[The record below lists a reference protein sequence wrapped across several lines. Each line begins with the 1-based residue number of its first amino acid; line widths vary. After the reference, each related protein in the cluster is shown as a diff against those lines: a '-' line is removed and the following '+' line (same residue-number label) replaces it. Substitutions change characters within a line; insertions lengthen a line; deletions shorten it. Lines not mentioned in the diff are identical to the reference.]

1 MKRKLI
7 ATAIAVAGMQAMPAT
22 AGGLWLSEFNQPTM
36 GRAAAGEAAG
46 TGNASD
52 AFFNPAAMTR
62 HEGSQVMIAGG
73 VLVPTL
79 EFDIEQSGIV
89 NGDGDGGDAGDP
101 LPSISAFYTR
111 PYNDRISWGIGG
123 LVLTGLSADYDNDWA
138 GRFQAQEVSMAV
150 LGVVP
155 SVGFKVTDKLSL
167 GLSVPVMYS
176 ELELD
181 VAIPAIPGSPQPGEG
196 KAEIDGDDV
205 QVAVIGSFAYEFSPR
220 THLGGRI
227 SSNYEFDYDGNV
239 DTAFIGSVGINTELT
254 LATMARIG
262 LSHVIND
269 RWTGYL
275 SWGWDNWS
283 EMDEVFLSTE
293 SNGAVLPR
301 NWEDTYHYAV
311 GFDYNYSKRWTFRA
325 GIAYDDSP
333 VEDEFNRA
341 DMPIDEQWRYAI
353 GADYQRDDGKVIS
366 TSLVYADYGD
376 ARIQGDDALPVA
388 GLVGEYSTYDIW
400 FLSVAVGW

>member
-1 MKRKLI
+1 MKPRLI
-7 ATAIAVAGMQAMPAT
+7 ASAVALAGVQALPAT

-62 HEGSQVMIAGG
+62 HEGSQVMVAGG
-73 VLVPTL
+73 VLMPTL
-79 EFDIEQSGIV
+79 EFDVEQSGIV

-111 PYNDRISWGIGG
+111 PYNDRVTFGIGG
-123 LVLTGLSADYDNDWA
+123 LILTGLAADYDNDWA

-155 SVGFKVTDKLSL
+155 SVGFRVTDKLSL

-181 VAIPAIPGSPQPGEG
+181 VAIPQIPGSPQPDEG

-205 QVAVIGSFAYEFSPR
+205 QVALIGSFAYEFSPR
-220 THLGGRI
+220 THIGGRI
-227 SSNYEFDYDGNV
+227 SSNYEFEYDGNV
-239 DTAFIGSVGINTELT
+239 EAAFLGSVGVNTELT
-254 LATMARIG
+254 LATQARVG
-262 LSHVIND
+262 LSHVING

-275 SWGWDNWS
+275 TWGWDNWS
-283 EMDEVFLSTE
+283 EMDEVLLSTE

-311 GFDYNYSKRWTFRA
+311 GFDYSYNKRWTLRS
-325 GIAYDDSP
+325 GISYDDSP

-353 GADYQRDDGKVIS
+353 GADYLRDDGKVIS

-376 ARIQGDDALPVA
+376 ARIEAADALPVA

-400 FLSVAVGW
+400 FLSVSVGW